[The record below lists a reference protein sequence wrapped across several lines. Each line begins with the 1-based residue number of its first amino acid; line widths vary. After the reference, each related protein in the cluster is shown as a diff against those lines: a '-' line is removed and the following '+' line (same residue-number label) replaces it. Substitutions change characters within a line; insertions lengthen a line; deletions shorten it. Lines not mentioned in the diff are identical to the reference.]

1 MDPDIGGYIGTHIH
15 GHGWMSRLHFIYK
28 NQSMVAT
35 HKLSNHEYINTC
47 KIAGKEWYKTSLY
60 PHREND

>member
-35 HKLSNHEYINTC
+35 HKLSNHEIH
-47 KIAGKEWYKTSLY
+47 KHVK
-60 PHREND
+60 